1 MKKFLSLIVLLL
13 ILGSINAQKDAVLSR
28 GNFLISAGVG
38 IPQNGVPV
46 ELTVT
51 YGTLDNVFGLEN
63 LHFGIEYLCSFHF
76 FNPSSNSNLVMG
88 AGPNFHYTLFD
99 NFDIFA
105 GFNAG
110 WGLDQYIDR
119 MSNHAT
125 PGYDVEDLFQYFV
138 NVGIRYS
145 FSDRI
150 GVYAKGNYSRI
161 SFGAVGVFVK
171 L

>member
-1 MKKFLSLIVLLL
+1 MKKILSLIVLFL
-13 ILGSINAQKDAVLSR
+13 ILGNINAQNDAVLSK
-28 GNFLISAGVG
+28 GHFLISAGIG

-51 YGTLDNVFGLEN
+51 YGTLDDVFGLEN
-63 LHFGIEYLCSFHF
+63 LHFGIEYLCSFDF

-99 NFDIFA
+99 NFDLFA

-119 MSNHAT
+119 MSNPST
-125 PGYDVEDLFQYFV
+125 PNYDVTDLFQYFV

-161 SFGAVGVFVK
+161 SFGAVGAFVK

>member
-1 MKKFLSLIVLLL
+1 MKKLVSFMLFLL
-13 ILGSINAQKDAVLSR
+13 ILGNIHAQNDAVLSK

-51 YGTLDNVFGLEN
+51 YGTLDGVFGLDN

-76 FNPSSNSNLVMG
+76 FNPNSNSNLVMG
-88 AGPNFHYTLFD
+88 AGPNFHYTVFD
-99 NFDIFA
+99 HFDIFA

-110 WGLDQYIDR
+110 WGLDQYLDR
-119 MSNHAT
+119 MSNPST
-125 PGYDVEDLFQYFV
+125 PNYDMDDLFQYFV
-138 NVGIRYS
+138 NVGVRYS
-145 FSDRI
+145 FSDYI
-150 GVYAKGNYSRI
+150 GVYAKGNYSKI

>member
-1 MKKFLSLIVLLL
+1 MKK
-13 ILGSINAQKDAVLSR
+13 ILAILVIFFISGNIIAQNEAVLSK
-28 GNFLISAGVG
+28 GHFIISAGVG
-38 IPQNGVPV
+38 IPQYGVPV

-51 YGTLDNVFGLEN
+51 YGTLDNLFGFQN
-63 LHFGIEYLCSFHF
+63 LHFGVEYLCSFNF
-76 FNPSSNSNLVMG
+76 FNPNSNSNLVMG

-99 NFDIFA
+99 NFDLFA

-119 MSNHAT
+119 ISNPST
-125 PGYDVEDLFQYFV
+125 PNYDIDDLFQYFV

-145 FSDRI
+145 FSDYF
-150 GVYAKGNYSRI
+150 GVYAKGNYSKI
-161 SFGAVGVFVK
+161 SFGAVGAYLK